1 MEIKHYTLHQGL
13 ERHLVYTYVRIGKK
27 SYYFSRK
34 KWRNLKIIFILSL
47 TSGII
52 STII

>member
-1 MEIKHYTLHQGL
+1 MEIKHYTLYQGL
-13 ERHLVYTYVRIGKK
+13 ERHLVYTHIRLGKK
-27 SYYFSRK
+27 SYYLSRK
-34 KWRNLKIIFILSL
+34 EWRNLKIIFILSL